1 MLLCMPCNHG
11 DRKLFCVLSAN
22 DKAPEDIHNPYS
34 KVLFR
39 DFSNYLIVLA
49 YRIYAEQLESVRRHR
64 RSVCFHTISSNNTL
78 TLLFT

>member
-1 MLLCMPCNHG
+1 MPCNHG

-49 YRIYAEQLESVRRHR
+49 YRIYAEQLESVPPPPPL
-64 RSVCFHTISSNNTL
+64 C
-78 TLLFT
+78 LLSHNQLQ